1 MSAQTV
7 SITVIASAT
16 FPTAWSITNEIQIHD
31 TIGNATLIGGQAIRL
46 RLNLNF
52 HSPNIAGYHL
62 YNASSQLITILPDY
76 NLALTT
82 AQTQNS

>member
-1 MSAQTV
+1 MVGTH
-7 SITVIASAT
+7 
-16 FPTAWSITNEIQIHD
+16 PTSSNHA
-31 TIGNATLIGGQAIRL
+31 IGNATLIGGQAIRL

-62 YNASSQLITILPDY
+62 YNASSQLITILPDC

-82 AQTQNS
+82 AQTQDLIVVWRNDHNSSH